1 MTESQDIDNGCAGMD
16 GASASTA
23 VADVNRWFVD
33 EVLPLE
39 AGLMRFLSRRWHN
52 NRDVEDLCQ
61 DVYVR
66 VYEAAKKEI
75 PRPAKPFVFTI
86 ARNLLINRS
95 RREHVVAIESVADV
109 EMLNVSGDEPGPER
123 NVMAREELARLQ
135 EALDELPK
143 RCREAVVLRKIEG
156 LARHEIA
163 LRMGIAE
170 QTVNRHLTD
179 GMYALAELLYG
190 SPDPR
195 RKS

>member
-1 MTESQDIDNGCAGMD
+1 M
-16 GASASTA
+16 A
-23 VADVNRWFVD
+23 VAEVNAWFVE

-39 AGLMRFLSRRWHN
+39 AGLMRFLNRRWHN
-52 NRDVEDLCQ
+52 SRDVEDLCQ

-66 VYEAAKKEI
+66 VYEVAKKEI

-109 EMLNVSGDEPGPER
+109 ETLNVSGNEPGPER
-123 NVMAREELARLQ
+123 SVMAREELARLQ
-135 EALDELPK
+135 AALEGLPK
-143 RCREAVVLRKIEG
+143 RCREAVILRKIEG
-156 LARHEIA
+156 LGRAEIA
-163 LRMGIAE
+163 ARMGIAE

-190 SPDPR
+190 PSDIR
-195 RKS
+195 RES